1 MKHKRWSVKEKLEI
15 LEASEK
21 YGIVETCRKY
31 GVSTRSLY
39 SWKKKFE
46 SQGEAGLKAGNDVR
60 SKEV

>member
-46 SQGEAGLKAGNDVR
+46 S
-60 SKEV
+60 